1 MLVGA
6 GIGALLMYLFDQST
20 GSHRSTSIRL
30 PKVTNT
36 TDLGRDESEN
46 TRPQDTRKREH
57 EKRPVLLVTGSSGLI
72 GRRLSER
79 LTETFDVVGFDRP
92 GGLVAP
98 ELVDHIPVDL
108 TSAASLNQGLETVRD
123 RYGGCL
129 VSVVHLAA
137 YFDFSGEP
145 NPLYKQVTVEGTQRL
160 VRGLHAYD
168 FQVEQFIFSSTML
181 VHAPCE
187 PGQTINEDW
196 PLAPRWPYPESKV
209 ETEKVI
215 EKERGYIR
223 TAILR
228 IAGVYDDVCHS
239 IPLAHQIQRIYER
252 QVTSRVFPGHIS
264 HGQSF
269 MHLDD
274 LVDAFVRTIER
285 RQELPEIVT
294 VLLGEPDVV
303 SYDEL
308 QHQFGRLIHDEAD
321 WQTRQIPKAL
331 AKTGAWVQD
340 MMPLVDDPF
349 IKPWM
354 IDFADDHYALDL
366 GRAKELLGWYPKRSL
381 RDTLP
386 KMVATLKKDPEQW
399 YRKHHLGTQ
408 VKAA

>member
-1 MLVGA
+1 MSRISV
-6 GIGALLMYLFDQST
+6 
-20 GSHRSTSIRL
+20 RRRRKRL
-30 PKVTNT
+30 PTATHLRREGLET
-36 TDLGRDESEN
+36 T
-46 TRPQDTRKREH
+46 TPQDTRKREH
-57 EKRPVLLVTGSSGLI
+57 EKRSVILITGSSGLI

-92 GGLVAP
+92 GGLASP
-98 ELVDHIPVDL
+98 EFVDHIPVDL
-108 TSAASLNQGLETVRD
+108 TSADSLNQGLRTVRD
-123 RYGGCL
+123 RYGCGL
-129 VSVVHLAA
+129 TSIIHLAA

-145 NPLYKQVTVEGTQRL
+145 NPLYKQVTVDGTQRL
-160 VRGLHAYD
+160 LRGLHAHHM
-168 FQVEQFIFSSTML
+168 QVEQFVFSSTML

-215 EKERGYIR
+215 EKERR
-223 TAILR
+223 NTRAAILR
-228 IAGVYDDVCHS
+228 IAGVYDDICHS

-252 QVTSRVFPGHIS
+252 QVTSTVFPGHIA

-269 MHLDD
+269 VHLDD

-285 RQELPEIVT
+285 RRDLPETVT
-294 VLLGEPDVV
+294 VLIGEPDVV

-308 QHQFGRLIHDEAD
+308 QHQFGRLIHDEGD
-321 WQTRQIPKAL
+321 WQTRHIPKAL

-340 MMPLVDDPF
+340 MMPLVEDPF

-366 GRAKELLGWYPKRSL
+366 GRANKLLDWYPKHSL
-381 RDTLP
+381 RGTLP
-386 KMVATLKKDPEQW
+386 KMIAALKRDPDKW
-399 YRKHHLGTQ
+399 YREHHLRAQ
-408 VKAA
+408 AKVA

>member
-1 MLVGA
+1 MSRISV
-6 GIGALLMYLFDQST
+6 
-20 GSHRSTSIRL
+20 RRRRKRL
-30 PKVTNT
+30 PTATHLRREGLET
-36 TDLGRDESEN
+36 T
-46 TRPQDTRKREH
+46 TPQDTRKREH
-57 EKRPVLLVTGSSGLI
+57 EKRPVILVTGSSGLI

-92 GGLVAP
+92 GGLASP
-98 ELVDHIPVDL
+98 EFVDHIPVDL
-108 TSAASLNQGLETVRD
+108 TSTDSLNQGLRTVRD
-123 RYGGCL
+123 RYGCGL
-129 VSVVHLAA
+129 TSVIHLAA

-145 NPLYKQVTVEGTQRL
+145 NPLYKQVTVDGTQHL
-160 VRGLHAYD
+160 LRGLHAHNM
-168 FQVEQFIFSSTML
+168 QVEQFVFSSTML

-215 EKERGYIR
+215 EKERRNIR
-223 TAILR
+223 AAILR
-228 IAGVYDDVCHS
+228 IAGAYDDICHS

-252 QVTSRVFPGHIS
+252 QVTSTVFPGHIA

-269 MHLDD
+269 VHLDD
-274 LVDAFVRTIER
+274 LVDAFVRTIEHR
-285 RQELPEIVT
+285 RDLPKTLTALIGEL
-294 VLLGEPDVV
+294 DVV

-321 WQTRQIPKAL
+321 WQTRHIPKAL

-340 MMPLVDDPF
+340 MMPLVEDPF

-366 GRAKELLGWYPKRSL
+366 SRANKLLDWYPKHSL
-381 RDTLP
+381 RGTLP
-386 KMVATLKKDPEQW
+386 KMIAALKRDPDKW
-399 YRKHHLGTQ
+399 YREHHLRAQ
-408 VKAA
+408 AKVA